1 MNAQTRIVNSLT
13 GIVTLLVFSIGAG
26 AFVLSYDAL
35 YATGQTH
42 GSFVPGKVWI
52 FPLLIDAPLVVF
64 TLALLVSQILRQ
76 SVKLWAGLVILYTLA
91 TIGFNLSHAQPTP
104 LGWTIAI
111 VAPVGLLLTTE
122 ALRHLAK
129 NIIERQAVIDTL
141 AEMLSKVDTRQKELN
156 TLALHLDTKQQE
168 LNNLAVKRDDLQRQI
183 EALKIEQKALK
194 IEGNLTPVDN
204 LLDGKD
210 AAKQERLNT
219 LLDYL
224 TANPYA
230 NLTEAGKH
238 LDVSRQTV
246 ATYVNQLTEAGK
258 LYRNGQGWEVTR

>member
-13 GIVTLLVFSIGAG
+13 GIVTLLVFAIGAG

-42 GSFVPGKVWI
+42 GNFIPGKVWI

-141 AEMLSKVDTRQKELN
+141 AEMLSKVDTRQDELNTLTLQCGKLSVKRDELAAQIETLKSELGALNLQQTLQPIDNLNDARQVKKQEKLNTLLSYLSSNPLASLTDAAKELN
-156 TLALHLDTKQQE
+156 TT
-168 LNNLAVKRDDLQRQI
+168 
-183 EALKIEQKALK
+183 
-194 IEGNLTPVDN
+194 
-204 LLDGKD
+204 
-210 AAKQERLNT
+210 
-219 LLDYL
+219 
-224 TANPYA
+224 
-230 NLTEAGKH
+230 
-238 LDVSRQTV
+238 RQTV
-246 ATYVNQLTEAGK
+246 SGYVNELSADGK
-258 LYRNGQGWEVTR
+258 LSKNGHGWEVK